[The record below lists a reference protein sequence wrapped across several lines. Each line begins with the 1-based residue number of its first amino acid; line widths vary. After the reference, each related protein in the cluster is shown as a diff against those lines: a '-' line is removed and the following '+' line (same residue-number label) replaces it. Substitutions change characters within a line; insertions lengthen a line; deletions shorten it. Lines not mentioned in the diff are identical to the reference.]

1 VHTVLGKFLSG
12 SSLNQL
18 SLSSKRQLKR
28 RGFGMDASRTDTPLS
43 TFNNVM
49 TRVFP
54 LPADQSTLQGFVD
67 KYLNDP
73 CHSGGNY
80 FRVALPLVY
89 LQLLDYGSMSGRLTG
104 SAHTSQNELLFM
116 VVLEWFE
123 ECVSG
128 TFKFNGK
135 AYKRHAEGNALVTP
149 FIFVDNPLSVMM
161 GRENFGWPKSL
172 INVTPV
178 APGWAPEAGQNV
190 PIMRIAAM
198 RLAQFYEGKSQR
210 FSTIMEIE
218 KRAGYTDGTTGVSL
232 DAVKALTDWW
242 AGSKRS
248 YETLMQ
254 QWREIIDLSATN
266 VGLITQM
273 LERYRQ
279 TVSGNTTGSGS
290 LAHWFASLGNSIG
303 VKHFSDPQAPNQ
315 PCFESLANMRTE
327 VTKMYGGGLLGSLE
341 SQVSSLDGGFAIRV
355 HRYEAYPALK
365 TLGVKVSKTE
375 KPARAGDPPVDI
387 LTPLMP
393 FWYRMNFSL
402 KTSVPLSTRVHGEAF
417 AEALDRTQLADYQPE
432 FNPSMGQDVNGVDA
446 S

>member
-1 VHTVLGKFLSG
+1 MGAED
-12 SSLNQL
+12 
-18 SLSSKRQLKR
+18 
-28 RGFGMDASRTDTPLS
+28 FGMAASGKNTPLS
-43 TFNNVM
+43 TFDNVM
-49 TRVFP
+49 ARIFP
-54 LPADQSTLQGFVD
+54 LPADPFILQGFVD

-80 FRVALPLVY
+80 FRVAMPLVY

-104 SAHTSQNELLFM
+104 RAHTSQNELLFM

-123 ECVSG
+123 ICSKG

-135 AYKRHAEGNALVTP
+135 YYRRHAEGHALVTP

-172 INVTPV
+172 INVSSV
-178 APGWAPEAGQNV
+178 APGWAPEAGDSV
-190 PIMRIAAM
+190 PIMRIGAM

-218 KRAGYTDGTTGVSL
+218 KRAGFSDGTTGIPL
-232 DAVKALTDWW
+232 DPVQALTDLWS
-242 AGSKRS
+242 GSKRS
-248 YETLMQ
+248 LDTLMQ
-254 QWREIIDLSATN
+254 QWRDIFDLRSSN
-266 VGLITQM
+266 IGMITQM

-279 TVSGNTTGSGS
+279 TASGNTVGTGS
-290 LAHWFASLGNSIG
+290 LAQWFASLGNSIG
-303 VKHFSDPQAPNQ
+303 VKHFSDPENPNES
-315 PCFESLANMRTE
+315 CFETLANMRTE
-327 VTKMYGGGLLGSLE
+327 VTKMYGAGLLGSME
-341 SQVSSLDGGFAIRV
+341 SQVSSLDGGFRIRV

-365 TLGVKVSKTE
+365 TLGIKVSRE
-375 KPARAGDPPVDI
+375 EAPAKEGDPPIDI

-402 KTSVPLSTRVHGEAF
+402 QTSIPLLTRVHGESF
-417 AEALDRTQLADYQPE
+417 SEALDSGQLCDYKPE
-432 FNPSMGQDVNGVDA
+432 FTPSMGQETSGGVT